1 MKNVKIQIKDLFV
14 HANMDTSEKM
24 IIVLVSKSEL
34 NIGNYQNSRL
44 LGYYRTV
51 SISCSEYWTHYV
63 APGNGWGRQGRDRM
77 VVGFQISA
85 YHHYRWNSNPAEGEM
100 YAMQHYV
107 IKFVSELRQ
116 IGVFSPRT
124 PVEFDSSSERGVLDA
139 TLCDNICQLI
149 AAGWWF
155 SPGTPVGSINKGI
168 FCQRKT
174 EGDWKAQR

>member
-1 MKNVKIQIKDLFV
+1 MQFLHVPMNHINLPNQMKNVKIQIKDLFV

-107 IKFVSELRQ
+107 ITFVSELRQ

-124 PVEFDSSSERGVLDA
+124 PV
-139 TLCDNICQLI
+139 
-149 AAGWWF
+149 
-155 SPGTPVGSINKGI
+155 GSINTVILCQWQTNVGI
-168 FCQRKT
+168 RFQLRTRCTRCNIM
-174 EGDWKAQR
+174 W